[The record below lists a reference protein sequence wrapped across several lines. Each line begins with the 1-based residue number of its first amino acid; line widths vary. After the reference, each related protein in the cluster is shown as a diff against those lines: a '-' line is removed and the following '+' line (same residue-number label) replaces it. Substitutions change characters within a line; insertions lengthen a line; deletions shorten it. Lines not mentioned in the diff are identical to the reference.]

1 MVTKQGNEGSAP
13 IEEDESMKKA
23 GKLLTM
29 RGSIPMN
36 TNGQRLQIFDGK
48 YTTGYRIVEFYVAP
62 ENPSEAQSILMKAFT
77 SKTTPS
83 ISKFDWGDSQEIAWA
98 TWGIDTGTGGAN
110 FFLID
115 EDNMVIEDLYLSF
128 YSETGDSDYANYY
141 IVLQKYEFP
150 AWTGAGFLVE
160 NLGQGGPQ

>member
-1 MVTKQGNEGSAP
+1 
-13 IEEDESMKKA
+13 MKKA

-29 RGSIPMN
+29 RGTIPVN
-36 TNGQRLQIFDGK
+36 TNGKRIQIFDGK
-48 YTTGYRIVEFYVAP
+48 YTTGYRIVEFYCAP
-62 ENPSEAQSILMKAFT
+62 ENPTEGQSIILKAHT

-83 ISKFDWGDSQEIAWA
+83 ISKFNWGDPQEIAWV
-98 TWGIDTGTGGAN
+98 TWGIPNSNTGAD

-115 EDNMVIEDLYLSF
+115 EDNMIIEDLYLSF
-128 YSETGDSDYANYY
+128 YSETGDTDYANYY
-141 IVLQKYEFP
+141 LVLQKYEFP

>member
-1 MVTKQGNEGSAP
+1 
-13 IEEDESMKKA
+13 MKKA

-29 RGSIPMN
+29 RGQVTGSV
-36 TNGQRLQIFDGK
+36 NGHKLQIFDGK
-48 YTTGYRIVEFYVAP
+48 YTTGYRVVEFYIAP
-62 ENPSEAQSILMKAFT
+62 DNPQDDNKITAKL
-77 SKTTPS
+77 TTNKNAS
-83 ISKFDWGDSQEIAWA
+83 NQKWNWGDSQELAWHS
-98 TWGIDTGTGGAN
+98 WGIPRGLAGGD

-115 EDNMVIEDLYLSF
+115 EENMVIEDLYLCVL
-128 YSETGDSDYANYY
+128 DSSDPVGPVNYY

>member
-1 MVTKQGNEGSAP
+1 
-13 IEEDESMKKA
+13 MKKA

-29 RGSIPMN
+29 RGQIPAQ
-36 TNGQRLQIFDGK
+36 TNGQKLQIFDGK
-48 YTTGYRIVEFYVAP
+48 YTTGYRIVEFYVSP
-62 ENPSEAQSILMKAFT
+62 ENPAEGQSVIMKAHT

-83 ISKFDWGDSQEIAWA
+83 ISKFDWSDSQEIAWA
-98 TWGIDTGTGGAN
+98 TWGIPAGNTGAD

-115 EDNMVIEDLYLSF
+115 EDNMVIEDLYLS
-128 YSETGDSDYANYY
+128 YYNEVDSDPANYY